1 MMDSLMGDQGWWT
14 ATLMMLGF
22 VLFWVV
28 VVLGVIAL
36 VRLFSRKG

>member
-1 MMDSLMGDQGWWT
+1 MDTLMGEYGWWT

-28 VVLGVIAL
+28 VVWGVVAL
-36 VRLFSRKG
+36 IRFLSKKN